1 MKRSLQID
9 ANIMEWIGGAH
20 TRFDANIV
28 VVHVLVAGLL
38 HVLVVLT
45 WTWNI
50 FSNALV
56 DFWLL
61 RLLDDVHAHL
71 RLPVALAWR

>member
-1 MKRSLQID
+1 
-9 ANIMEWIGGAH
+9 MEWIGGAH
-20 TRFDANIV
+20 IRFDANIV

-38 HVLVVLT
+38 RVLVVLT

-61 RLLDDVHAHL
+61 RLLVVVHAHP